1 MENKKNV
8 GLIATATTTLLCG
21 CPALCLL
28 IFGIATAAGEGTYDF
43 LNQSGQIQSSYG
55 YVLICLGVFFGL
67 IPVGIGGY
75 TFLSARKE
83 KKVVEPE
90 EPVPPAM

>member
-1 MENKKNV
+1 MENRKNV
-8 GLIATATTTLLCG
+8 GLVATAITTLLCG

-28 IFGIATAAGEGTYDF
+28 IFGIATAAGEGPFDF
-43 LNQSGQIQSSYG
+43 LEPSILITPGYG
-55 YVLICLGVFFGL
+55 YALICLGVFLGL

-83 KKVVEPE
+83 KKVVEPD
-90 EPVPPAM
+90 EPIPPAI

>member
-1 MENKKNV
+1 MDNKKNV
-8 GLIATATTTLLCG
+8 GLVATAITALLCG

-43 LNQSGQIQSSYG
+43 LDQSGPIDPGYG
-55 YVLICLGVFFGL
+55 YALICLGVLLGL

-75 TFLSARKE
+75 TFLLARKE
-83 KKVVEPE
+83 KGVVEPD
-90 EPVPPAM
+90 EPVPPAE

>member
-1 MENKKNV
+1 MENKKNIS
-8 GLIATATTTLLCG
+8 LIATAISALLCG

-28 IFGIATAAGEGTYDF
+28 IFGITTAAGEGTYDI
-43 LNQSGQIQSSYG
+43 LDQSGQIESSIG
-55 YVLICLGVFFGL
+55 YALICLGVLLGL

-75 TFLSARKE
+75 TFWLVRKE

-90 EPVPPAM
+90 EPIPPAM

>member
-8 GLIATATTTLLCG
+8 GLVATAITALLCG
-21 CPALCLL
+21 CPALCFL
-28 IFGIATAAGEGTYDF
+28 IFGIATASVERTYDLF
-43 LNQSGQIQSSYG
+43 ETSFKIPSGYG
-55 YVLICLGVFFGL
+55 YALICLGVLLGL

-83 KKVVEPE
+83 KKVVEPD

>member
-1 MENKKNV
+1 MDNKKNV
-8 GLIATATTTLLCG
+8 GLVATAITALLCG

-28 IFGIATAAGEGTYDF
+28 IFGITTAAGEGTYDF
-43 LNQSGQIQSSYG
+43 LDQSGPIDPGYG
-55 YVLICLGVFFGL
+55 YALICLGVLLGL

-75 TFLSARKE
+75 TFWSARKE

>member
-8 GLIATATTTLLCG
+8 GLVATAITTLLCG

-43 LNQSGQIQSSYG
+43 LETSGQITPGYG
-55 YVLICLGVFFGL
+55 YALICLGVLLGL

-75 TFLSARKE
+75 TFLSARKGKE
-83 KKVVEPE
+83 LVEPDE
-90 EPVPPAM
+90 KIPPAM